1 MKGKRA
7 KNPRTIAGARI
18 VVRSIVV
25 VVRLITLSSAMVE
38 LVTKGTYIHLINP
51 LRVRYTG

>member
-38 LVTKGTYIHLINP
+38 LVTKGT
-51 LRVRYTG
+51 